1 MSPEAVDELIAKA
14 QDAIGRAIVPYS
26 GFRVGAALLG
36 TDGRIFTG
44 ANVEN
49 PSLMLTMCAERI
61 AVYKALT
68 EGTTSFSAIAIVC
81 SDDKL
86 CTPCGPCRQML
97 FEFAPGVPVY
107 LKSSKGIKKF
117 MVEDFLPFPFIK

>member
-1 MSPEAVDELIAKA
+1 MSPHAVEELMARA
-14 QDAIGRAIVPYS
+14 EDSMGRAIAPYS

-44 ANVEN
+44 ANIEN

-61 AVYKALT
+61 AIYKALT
-68 EGTTSFSAIAIVC
+68 EGTTRFNAIAVVC
-81 SDDKL
+81 SEDRL
-86 CTPCGPCRQML
+86 CTPCGPCRQIL

-107 LKSSKGIKKF
+107 LKSSAGIKKF